1 MMTTKLTFLPLPPRQ
16 RDEAASQL
24 AAAGLCSHDLEQPQV
39 VLFAVQKD
47 DRTIGY
53 WGYERYGEAALF
65 RSLYLKP
72 DYRQQGYGRQIWQ
85 QAEALLRQL
94 GIRQVYLLTDTATD
108 FFSRLGFVVVAR
120 ASAPPAIR
128 QTSEFV
134 TFCPSGSVCMTISLS
149 AAEK

>member
-1 MMTTKLTFLPLPPRQ
+1 MMNPELTFQPLAPDQ
-16 RDEAASQL
+16 RGEAATLL
-24 AAAGLCSHDLEQPQV
+24 AAAGLCSNDLPQPQV
-39 VLFAVQKD
+39 ELFAVRKSGH
-47 DRTIGY
+47 TIGY

-85 QAEALLRQL
+85 QAKALLYQQ
-94 GIRQVYLLTDTATD
+94 GIRQVYLLTDTAAD

-120 ASAPPAIR
+120 ESAPPAIR
-128 QTSEFV
+128 QTSEFA